1 MDHFLTRI
9 MDGLSDKTAVV
20 SGEKRLSYKELKD
33 RSLRLG
39 NGLIDLGLKNK
50 NIAFMLRNSNEFYET
65 YLAPMVSQG
74 GKSTPINYHFIG
86 EEIAYIAN
94 HTEANAF
101 IVDEEFVDKVIQIKS
116 KLKDVKE
123 YIVVGDKAPGDMILY
138 EDLIKGSSSRSPEE
152 AISASAGPLIYTGG
166 TTGDPKGVHPMGG
179 LEKGRKTAIEIMQR
193 VRLYNLHKIKN
204 YVHLVA
210 APLYHAAPFYHSFI
224 LVLLNGGCG
233 VMMKKWDS
241 EEALR
246 LIEEEKITTTYMPP
260 ILLKRIL
267 DVPNRERYDV
277 SSMKVIVC
285 GGAPVPVNV
294 KKGIVEYFGP
304 VYHEF
309 YGALDAPDSTILTP
323 AHYTK
328 NPDKIASVG
337 KASPGTNIKILD
349 EDGTECPCGVPGN
362 LYIKNAYTDSLEYY
376 KDPERTKKAFCSIG
390 GDMYFDE
397 GEIMYMDEDGFFYV
411 VDRRKDLI
419 ISGGVNISSAEIE
432 DVIHSHPKVADVAV
446 IGVPDSEWGE
456 SVKAFVLLKEKE
468 SADEEEITSYC
479 KEKLASYKKPKSVEF
494 VSELPRDPDG
504 KLFKRS
510 LRQKHW
516 QEMDLKV

>member
-1 MDHFLTRI
+1 MDHLLPQLMEGF
-9 MDGLSDKTAVV
+9 SDKVACV
-20 SGEKRLSYKELKD
+20 SGEKRLTYKELKD

-50 NIAFMLRNSNEFYET
+50 NIAFMLRNSNEFYEL

-86 EEIAYIAN
+86 DEIAYIAN

-101 IVDEEFVDKVIQIKS
+101 IVDEEFLDKVIKIRS
-116 KLKDVKE
+116 KLKYVKE
-123 YIVVGDKAPGDMILY
+123 CIVVGKDAPSDMTLY
-138 EDLIKGSSSRSPEE
+138 EDLIKSSSSKLPGEPV
-152 AISASAGPLIYTGG
+152 SKSAGPLIYTGG
-166 TTGDPKGVHPMGG
+166 TTGHPKGVHPMGS
-179 LEKGRKTAIEIMQR
+179 LEKDRKAAVEIMQR
-193 VRLYNLHKIKN
+193 IRLYNLHKIKN

-224 LVLLNGGCG
+224 LVLLNAGCG
-233 VMMKKWDS
+233 VMMRKWDS

-246 LIEEEKITTTYMPP
+246 LIEREKITSTYMPP

-267 DVPNRERYDV
+267 DAPNRENYDI

-294 KKGIVEYFGP
+294 KEGIVSYFGP

-323 AHYTK
+323 AHYIK
-328 NPDKIASVG
+328 NLDKIASVG
-337 KASPGTNIKILD
+337 KPSPGTKIKILD
-349 EDGTECPCGVPGN
+349 KDGNECSCGVPGD

-376 KDPERTKKAFCSIG
+376 RDPERTKKAFCDIG
-390 GDMYFDE
+390 GERYFDE
-397 GEIMYMDEDGFFYV
+397 GEVMYMDEDGFCYV
-411 VDRRKDLI
+411 VDRRKDII

-432 DVIHSHPKVADVAV
+432 EVIHAHPKVADVAV
-446 IGVPDSEWGE
+446 IGIYDSEWGE
-456 SVKAFVLLKEKE
+456 SVKAFVQLKEGKSSDEKE
-468 SADEEEITSYC
+468 IISYC

-494 VSELPRDPDG
+494 VRELPRDPDG
-504 KLFKRS
+504 KMLKRI
-510 LRQKHW
+510 LRDGYRK
-516 QEMDLKV
+516 EKGPKS